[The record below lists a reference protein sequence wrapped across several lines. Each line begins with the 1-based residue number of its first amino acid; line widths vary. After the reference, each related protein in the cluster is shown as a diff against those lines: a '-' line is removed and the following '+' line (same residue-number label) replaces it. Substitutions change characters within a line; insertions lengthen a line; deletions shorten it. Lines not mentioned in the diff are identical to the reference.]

1 LLKSLPVATTDKE
14 SAKTLSVRELTP
26 FEEKPISSPTDTVL
40 HFFSSF
46 DNRSVATRKD
56 FRQLTALNHRGA
68 Y

>member
-1 LLKSLPVATTDKE
+1 MRLHSPTDKV
-14 SAKTLSVRELTP
+14 SALSLSVRELTP
-26 FEEKPISSPTDTVL
+26 FEEKPISSPTDSVL
-40 HFFSSF
+40 HCFISF